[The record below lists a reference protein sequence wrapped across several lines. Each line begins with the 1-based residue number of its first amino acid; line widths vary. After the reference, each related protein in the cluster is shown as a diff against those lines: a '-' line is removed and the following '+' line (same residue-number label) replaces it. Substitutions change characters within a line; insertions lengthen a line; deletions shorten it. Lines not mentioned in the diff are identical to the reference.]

1 MQPAIGDYNNEPLGN
16 GAKIVSPDLPKV
28 ARRITMEPIKHDI
41 TTTSFSFRR

>member
-1 MQPAIGDYNNEPLGN
+1 MGDYGNEPLGN

-28 ARRITMEPIKHDI
+28 ARRITMPIKHDI